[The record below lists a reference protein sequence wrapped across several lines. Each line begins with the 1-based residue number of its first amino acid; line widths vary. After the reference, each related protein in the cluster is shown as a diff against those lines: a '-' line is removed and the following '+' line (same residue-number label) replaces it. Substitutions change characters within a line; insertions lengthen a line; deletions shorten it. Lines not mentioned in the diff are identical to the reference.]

1 MCNNNKDIF
10 YHYSAVT
17 RQNRNDKNGHKSAV
31 VWFTGLSGAGKSTVA
46 YALDEYLYNKGY
58 ISFVLDGDNVR
69 YGLSSDLSFCAK
81 DRKENIRRIGEVSK
95 IMIEA
100 GIIVLAAF
108 ISPYNEDRKFV
119 RDLFKDGD
127 FLEIY
132 CNSSLKVCESRDTK
146 GLYQKARDGLI
157 ANYTGIGSSY
167 EIPDNPELVLDTN
180 IETISESVEN
190 VFNILK
196 NRIEL

>member
-1 MCNNNKDIF
+1 M
-10 YHYSAVT
+10 
-17 RQNRNDKNGHKSAV
+17 
-31 VWFTGLSGAGKSTVA
+31 
-46 YALDEYLYNKGY
+46 
-58 ISFVLDGDNVR
+58 
-69 YGLSSDLSFCAK
+69 
-81 DRKENIRRIGEVSK
+81 
-95 IMIEA
+95 
-100 GIIVLAAF
+100 
-108 ISPYNEDRKFV
+108 
-119 RDLFKDGD
+119 
-127 FLEIY
+127 
-132 CNSSLKVCESRDTK
+132 KVCESRDTK